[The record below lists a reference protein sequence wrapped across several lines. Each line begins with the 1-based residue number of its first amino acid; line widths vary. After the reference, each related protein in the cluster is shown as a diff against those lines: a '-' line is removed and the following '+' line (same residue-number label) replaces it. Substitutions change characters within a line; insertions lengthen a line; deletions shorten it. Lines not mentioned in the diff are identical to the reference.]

1 MTRFLPMRIL
11 AAAVLLALVLVGL
24 VIHES
29 RARAAGREVRLPM
42 EAVDPRSLLG
52 GHYVA
57 LQLTQ
62 AMDPGQPCPP
72 GLPEGPKPGWIGLV
86 RTPTG
91 ERVGGGGAT
100 RAEALTHGVVALKGR
115 VECYAGPAGGEFPG
129 RVTLKIGVD
138 RFHADQKQAEALDA
152 ALRGRKPN
160 TPDQAFAVVS
170 VGQDGKARLKG
181 VIVGGRRADL
191 TWD

>member
-1 MTRFLPMRIL
+1 MIRFLPQRIL
-11 AAAVLLALVLVGL
+11 AAAVLLALVLAGL

-29 RARAAGREVRLPM
+29 RARAAGQEVRLPM

-62 AMDPGQPCPP
+62 AMAAGQPCPP
-72 GLPEGPKPGWIGLV
+72 GLPQGPRPGWIALV

-100 RAEALTHGVVALKGR
+100 RAEALTHGVIALKGR
-115 VECYAGPAGGEFPG
+115 ADCYAAPASGEFPG
-129 RVTLKIGVD
+129 RITLKIGVD
-138 RFHADQKQAEALDA
+138 RFHADQKQAQALDA
-152 ALRGRKPN
+152 ALRGRTPN
-160 TPDQAFAVVS
+160 APDQAFAVVS

-181 VIVGGRRADL
+181 VIVGGQRADL